1 MMSHGSVSNQNQSDK
16 LQLVAHKS
24 FKANDE
30 LVKIVDFLNKNL
42 KSKKVLFG
50 LTKNKER
57 QEMTI
62 NIYEI

>member
-42 KSKKVLFG
+42 KSKKYFSVLPRIKSG
-50 LTKNKER
+50 RK
-57 QEMTI
+57 
-62 NIYEI
+62 

>member
-1 MMSHGSVSNQNQSDK
+1 MMSQESSLSQNQSDK
-16 LQLVAHKS
+16 LQLVAHKT

-42 KSKKVLFG
+42 KSKKSAFG
-50 LTKNKER
+50 LTKDKER

>member
-1 MMSHGSVSNQNQSDK
+1 MMSQESSLSQNQSDK
-16 LQLVAHKS
+16 LQLVAHKT

-50 LTKNKER
+50 LTKDKER

>member
-1 MMSHGSVSNQNQSDK
+1 MSQESSLSQNQSDK
-16 LQLVAHKS
+16 LQLVAHKT

-50 LTKNKER
+50 LTKDKER

>member
-1 MMSHGSVSNQNQSDK
+1 MSHGSVSNQNQSDK